1 MTDGRPQF
9 DLEERTAR
17 FGEETKHWLRMIA
30 RAEPT
35 RKEAARPLWKEAQE
49 LRLIFSAI
57 IRRRRGE
64 KASNDSQN
72 S

>member
-1 MTDGRPQF
+1 MNDGNPQF

-35 RKEAARPLWKEAQE
+35 RKEPARPLWKEAQE

-64 KASNDSQN
+64 
-72 S
+72 